1 MREEKKVMVCH
12 CDSCD
17 EEVSLENCQSF
28 TYFNPIYAKNETI
41 DLCPKCL
48 KRLFAVLNWRETKEK
63 LVSLNFNQT
72 IETTLGKDGAAAY
85 NEEWTKFGGARK
97 EAGEILVT
105 QFHDYCRTMTPAFDK
120 MRGMYQGVA
129 FPFEIRMKVGDLG
142 EV

>member
-1 MREEKKVMVCH
+1 MREEKKIVICR

-17 EEVSLENCQSF
+17 IQISLEKCENFSYFDPF
-28 TYFNPIYAKNETI
+28 TKENKSM
-41 DLCPKCL
+41 DLCPSCL
-48 KRLFAVLNWRETKEK
+48 HRLKAVLNWKETKERK
-63 LVSLNFNQT
+63 VSFNFNDS
-72 IETTLGKDGAAAY
+72 IEVTLGVDGAVAY